1 MNEWKII
8 NSVRYDSFAARDF
21 FHFLLLHPNWYM
33 AFVIIIAIR
42 LYFFT
47 VDFFHNID
55 KSVHIGKSLCLF
67 SAFIWFIRAQVGTCD
82 TDWIL
87 LVHYSQFTEKN
98 AFLILLYFRCEISNI
113 KRKEFRWPFDFG
125 AKNWSFFSI
134 SYYWWIFNMNW
145 NFKWI
150 IGNDHF
156 MDFKFSINS
165 NFVHCKLYLAIWKFR
180 YKISHL
186 LWSWFKKTT
195 ADK

>member
-1 MNEWKII
+1 M
-8 NSVRYDSFAARDF
+8 
-21 FHFLLLHPNWYM
+21 
-33 AFVIIIAIR
+33 
-42 LYFFT
+42 
-47 VDFFHNID
+47 
-55 KSVHIGKSLCLF
+55 HIGKSLCLF
-67 SAFIWFIRAQVGTCD
+67 SAFIWFIWAQVGTCD

-113 KRKEFRWPFDFG
+113 KYQTQRMPVAIWFWRQKLE
-125 AKNWSFFSI
+125 FFSI
-134 SYYWWIFNMNW
+134 LYYWWIFNMNW

-165 NFVHCKLYLAIWKFR
+165 NFVHCNLYMAIWKFR

-186 LWSWFKKTT
+186 LWNWFKKTT